1 MSIFHYRANLI
12 KRENNEGF
20 YDFYPDYFSFENVK
34 GEFKINSDSWKTD
47 LISKVEVENWNSQ
60 QCNDRP
66 VAALAYKI
74 RKHFEENNEF
84 PKEVFHIA

>member
-1 MSIFHYRANLI
+1 MSIFHYKASFV
-12 KRENNEGF
+12 KQKDNEGF

-34 GEFKINSDSWKTD
+34 GEFKINSDSWETD
-47 LISKVEVENWNSQ
+47 LISKVELENRNSQ
-60 QCNDRP
+60 QCNNRP